1 MKGLV
6 IIADYFEDTEL
17 IATIDVLLRNNDQIT
32 LASALDRKEL
42 ISKCNVKMNA
52 DVYLKDVNY
61 DEFDFLF
68 IPGGPGAFK
77 ILNTIKK
84 VDEAIKDFAKKGKLV
99 ATICA
104 APMLVGRLNYLNNR
118 NYTIYPGFEEY
129 VVGGIHSCSPVVR
142 DGNFITAKSMYYSID
157 LGLEIISYFYGE
169 ERKEQ
174 IKLSLK
180 GE

>member
-17 IATIDVLLRNNDQIT
+17 IATIDVLLRNNDQIV
-32 LASALDRKEL
+32 LSSALDRKEL
-42 ISKCNVKMNA
+42 ISKCGIKMET
-52 DVYLKDVNY
+52 DILLKDVSFE
-61 DEFDFLF
+61 EFDFLF

-77 ILNTIKK
+77 ILNTIHQ
-84 VDEAIKDFAKKGKLV
+84 VDEAINYFVRENKLV
-99 ATICA
+99 CSICA
-104 APMLVGRLNYLNNR
+104 APMLVGRLKHLEGKR
-118 NYTIYPGFEEY
+118 YTVYPGFEEY
-129 VVGGIHSCSPVVR
+129 ILGGIHSNEPVVR

-157 LGLEIISYFYGE
+157 LGLEIISFYYGE

-174 IKLSLK
+174 IYLSLK